1 MKWLLKEPSEGDMI
15 RVKSGTIY
23 HYGIYVSDD
32 EVVQFGL
39 APAQRATLKDSD
51 IEVLTSDIDAFL
63 NGGFLEVCEFDR
75 KERKKNRKPDEIVQ
89 YTRSKLGTR
98 GYNILYNNCEHF
110 ANECVSGIRA
120 CSQADEVRAMF
131 RSLPVVDVYFARV
144 PNEGEMTPL
153 YPPEREREVQ
163 SVSNERVKREK
174 YYVWRLLEYALEHS
188 FGFRLSELE
197 FTKKADGRWST
208 PKCEFSLSHSGSA
221 VAVAVSRA
229 PVGVDIE
236 LPRVLRVDRMAEHIL
251 DASELGDYEMLS
263 EEKKADCLIRRWTA
277 KEATFKSRHLSVF
290 EPTKIQVSKDQI
302 KTDEVVL
309 DGERYVYSVATAT
322 PEKIRIYSDV
332 RLSCLTDDRS

>member
-1 MKWLLKEPSEGDMI
+1 MKWQFKEPSMGDMI

-39 APAQRATLKDSD
+39 APVQRATLKDSD

-75 KERKKNRKPDEIVQ
+75 KERKKNRKPDEIVR
-89 YTRSKLGTR
+89 YARSKLGTH

-110 ANECVSGIRA
+110 ANECVSGVRA

-144 PNEGEMTPL
+144 PDEGEMTPL
-153 YPPEREREVQ
+153 YPPERDMDVQ

-188 FGFRLSELE
+188 FGLRMPELE
-197 FTKKADGRWST
+197 FTKDSGGRWST
-208 PKCEFSLSHSGSA
+208 PRCEISLSHSGSA

-236 LPRVLRVDRMAEHIL
+236 LPRALRSDRMAEHIL
-251 DASELGDYEMLS
+251 DAAELGDYAMLS
-263 EEKKADCLIRRWTA
+263 EEEKADCLIRRWTA
-277 KEATFKSRHLSVF
+277 KEATFKSLHLAVF
-290 EPTKIQVSKDQI
+290 EPTKTRVDEQRI
-302 KTDEVVL
+302 KTDEIVL
-309 DGERYVYSVATAT
+309 DGERYIYSVATAT
-322 PEKIRIYSDV
+322 PEKMRLYPDV
-332 RLSCLTDDRS
+332 RLESGT